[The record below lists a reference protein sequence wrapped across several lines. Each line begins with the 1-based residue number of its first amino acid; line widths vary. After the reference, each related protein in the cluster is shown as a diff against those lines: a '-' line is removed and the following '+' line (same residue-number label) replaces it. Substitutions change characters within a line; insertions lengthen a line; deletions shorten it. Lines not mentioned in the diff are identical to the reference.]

1 MIAASGRAG
10 LERNGHTS
18 PVAYRELSPPSPL
31 ASYVACLWSSSG
43 RTQRVLPD
51 ACADIVWTGRSLV
64 VAGPATR
71 AVVPDAE
78 PAELKVGLRFR
89 IGAAGLGLGM
99 PAEEL
104 QNRTVPLGD
113 VWREGDELAERVAE
127 AGDPGARLE
136 IVVRAVAARLSEAQA
151 PDPLVRAAVRDLARP
166 RTRVSALGNRL
177 SISERQLR
185 RRLARTVGYSPR
197 TLARVLRL
205 QRFLILAE
213 GESDLARLA
222 ADAGYADQS
231 HLTRDCAELAGLP
244 AAALL
249 ATGAG
254 PAGERLPLD
263 DA

>member
-1 MIAASGRAG
+1 
-10 LERNGHTS
+10 
-18 PVAYRELSPPSPL
+18 VAYREMPAPPAL
-31 ASYVACLWSSSG
+31 APYVACLWTSTG
-43 RTQRVLPD
+43 PTRRVLPD
-51 ACADIVWTGRSLV
+51 ACADIVWTGRALV

-71 AVVPDAE
+71 AVVPDVPPDE
-78 PAELKVGLRFR
+78 QKVGLRFR

-104 QNRTVPLGD
+104 QNRTVALGD
-113 VWREGDELAERVAE
+113 VWREGHELAERVADE
-127 AGDPGARLE
+127 ADPGARLGL
-136 IVVRAVAARLSEAQA
+136 VVRAVAARLSEEQA

-166 RTRVSALGNRL
+166 RTRVSALGDRL

-185 RRLARTVGYSPR
+185 RRLARAVGYSPR

-213 GESDLARLA
+213 GHSDLARLA
-222 ADAGYADQS
+222 ADAGYADQP
-231 HLTRDCAELAGLP
+231 HLTRDCFELAGLP
-244 AAALL
+244 AGALL

-254 PAGERLPLD
+254 PAGERSAFD